1 MTQHHILFLIS
12 DQHFIPTGGIGS
24 FFRGFL
30 RMADHFGWQV
40 TVIMDRPPRED
51 QGKDMKQAHPSAEY
65 VWPDEPTKYTGYNP
79 DPSQYAK
86 EVPNTFKTSNFVTAL
101 QLSLRASKPT
111 HILINTP
118 EAALA
123 VIELGLQNSIPTTF
137 YTHHE
142 NLVINPV
149 PKSSIFGA
157 EYMGMLVNIVGTAGI
172 QTATQSHYNVDRMKH
187 LSLSVP
193 PIVLPMPV
201 PDPEL
206 LEPYDG
212 SREGVL
218 FIGRHEP
225 RKQPAVFARKVV
237 QAELPA
243 KVLTNK
249 NGESK
254 FRKTFKKHGVTDFE
268 IRSQI
273 TGQEKADFIKS
284 ARIAFHPAKLE
295 SYGFSAMET
304 LAAGLPTLLIHEY
317 GWWQSFINGGVQ
329 ITPIRQAQDKLRE
342 LYEDQDKVAA
352 PTYGKTE
359 EQQVFATWDKYFNAR
374 LAQ

>member
-1 MTQHHILFLIS
+1 MTQHHIFFLIS

-30 RMADHFGWQV
+30 RMAGHFGWQV
-40 TVIMDRPPRED
+40 TVIMDRLPRED
-51 QGKDMKQAHPSAEY
+51 QGKDMKQAHPSARY
-65 VWPDEPTKYTGYNP
+65 VMPDKPTKYGGYNP

-86 EVPNTFKTSNFVTAL
+86 EVPNKIKTANFVTAL
-101 QLSLRASKPT
+101 QMSLNTSKPT

-142 NLVINPV
+142 NLVLPVV
-149 PKSSIFGA
+149 PKSSKFGP
-157 EYMGMLVNIVGTAGI
+157 EYMQMLFDIVEIPNI

-187 LSLSVP
+187 LNMSKP
-193 PIVLPMPV
+193 PLVLPMPI

-206 LEPYDG
+206 LKPYDG
-212 SREGVL
+212 PHKGVL

-225 RKQPAVFARKVV
+225 RKQPKVFAAKV
-237 QAELPA
+237 AKAGLPA
-243 KVLTNK
+243 KILTN
-249 NGESK
+249 E
-254 FRKTFKKHGVTDFE
+254 RAADTFADTLRDHGITDYE

-284 ARIAFHPAKLE
+284 AKIAFHPAKLE

-304 LAAGLPTLLIHEY
+304 LAAGLPTLLVHEY
-317 GWWQSFINGGVQ
+317 GWWQAFIDAGVH
-329 ITPIRQAQDKLRE
+329 ITPIRQAHLKLQQ
-342 LYEDQDKVAA
+342 LYERSVSAA
-352 PTYGKTE
+352 PTHGIE
-359 EQQVFATWDKYFNAR
+359 QEQQTFAEWEQYFSSLPR
-374 LAQ
+374 LA